1 MSKPPDGRPICWC
14 IEWKSLHITVFTVM
28 VLSQLQGCSQ
38 SDLSSETVKW
48 PGDKEGQT
56 VVTVAA
62 STSTN
67 PEVAPGTSE
76 TDRSTG
82 SPTTLENRPFENSI
96 GLRLVTLPTGRALI
110 GSPESD
116 TEAQP
121 DEKPQHWLEVT
132 TPFSIGVF
140 EVTVG
145 QFRKFVKET
154 GYQTLAEREKMGFA
168 FNSESKRLEPKAGS
182 SWLSTGFK
190 QTDDHPVINVA
201 YEDAIAFCNWLSTRE
216 QLTYRLPTESEWE
229 YACRAGTE
237 TRWNCG
243 DTVESLRDC
252 CNLCDSTLQATYPFA
267 KWSVEWSDGFPFT
280 APVGTFR
287 PNAFGLYDM
296 HENVFEWCADFW
308 PEIGYDGQKLRLSE
322 EPPPKG
328 SRITRGG
335 SFLSLTTFTR
345 SADRVCL
352 QPQIRNC
359 IVGFRVARTEK
370 NSQPD
375 AKPDSASG
383 ASR

>member
-1 MSKPPDGRPICWC
+1 MLNLPDGRPFCCC
-14 IEWKSLHITVFTVM
+14 IDWKSLHITALTIF
-28 VLSQLQGCSQ
+28 VLFQLPGCSQ
-38 SDLSSETVKW
+38 SDVSSETVKW
-48 PGDKEGQT
+48 PNDKEGHS
-56 VVTVAA
+56 VVSTAA

-67 PEVAPGTSE
+67 QEVAPGTLE
-76 TDRSTG
+76 TDRTAG
-82 SPTTLENRPFENSI
+82 SPPTFENSI
-96 GLRLVTLPTGRALI
+96 GLRLVTLPAGRALV

-121 DEKPQHWLEVT
+121 DEMPQHWGEIT

-154 GYQTLAEREKMGFA
+154 GYQTAAERENMGFS
-168 FNSESKRLEPKAGS
+168 FNPKSKRLEPKAGS

-216 QLTYRLPTESEWE
+216 QLTYRLPTELEWE

-243 DTVESLRDC
+243 DTVESLRDY

-267 KWSVEWSDGFPFT
+267 TWSVEWSDGFPFT

-296 HENVFEWCADFW
+296 HGNVFEWCADFW
-308 PEIGYDGQKLRLSE
+308 PEVGYDGQKLRLSE
-322 EPPPKG
+322 DPPPEG
-328 SRITRGG
+328 ARITRGG

-359 IVGFRVARTEK
+359 IVGFRVVRTEK
-370 NSQPD
+370 EPNPG
-375 AKPDSASG
+375 PNPASVPG